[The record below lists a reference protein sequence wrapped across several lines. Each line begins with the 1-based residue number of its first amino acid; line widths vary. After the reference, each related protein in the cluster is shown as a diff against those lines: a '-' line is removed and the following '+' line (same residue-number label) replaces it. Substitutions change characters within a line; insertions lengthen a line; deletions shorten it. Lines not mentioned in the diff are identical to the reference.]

1 MDYKKI
7 IKSKKIRLKILN
19 LLNFVPDKIMI
30 KLQYRIKTGRKL
42 SLKNP
47 QRYTEKIQWY
57 KLNYRNPLMPKVVDK
72 YEVRDF
78 VKSKGLENILNSI
91 YGVYDNPEDIDFDK
105 LPNSFVLKDTMG
117 SGGNS
122 VILVRNKTETDLL
135 KIKEE
140 MQKWVPQPIN
150 KKNAGREW
158 VYDGK
163 KHRIV
168 AEEFLSCDKDLPDYK
183 FFCFNGKPF
192 CLYLME
198 DYRDSHQ
205 NGKLAF
211 LSTDFK
217 LLNVCREDFNPLTIQ
232 PLKPENYE
240 KMLEYASILSKDFPH
255 ARIDFYN
262 INGKIYFGE
271 ITFFN
276 ASGYFKFKPDEFDYT
291 LGEQFILPKEKKKIC
306 KN

>member
-7 IKSKKIRLKILN
+7 IKSKELRIKILN
-19 LLNFVPDKIMI
+19 FLNFIPDKAMI

-42 SLKNP
+42 DLKKT

-72 YEVRDF
+72 YEARDF

-122 VILVRNKTETDLL
+122 VILVRNKKKADLL

-140 MQKWVPQPIN
+140 IQKWVSRPIN

-163 KHRIV
+163 KHRILI
-168 AEEFLSCDKDLPDYK
+168 EEFLACNDTNLSDYK
-183 FFCFNGKPF
+183 FFCFYGKPF
-192 CLYLME
+192 CLYITQ
-198 DYRDSHQ
+198 DYRDSHED
-205 NGKLAF
+205 GKLAF
-211 LSTDFK
+211 LSTDFE
-217 LLNVCREDFNPLTIQ
+217 LLNVGREDWRPLLE
-232 PLKPENYE
+232 PLKKPENYK
-240 KMLEYASILSKDFPH
+240 KMLEYASSLSKDFPH
-255 ARIDFYN
+255 ARVDFYN
-262 INGKIYFGE
+262 IDGKIYFGE
-271 ITFFN
+271 ITFFTG
-276 ASGYFKFKPDEFDYT
+276 SGYFKFKPDEFDYT
-291 LGEQFILPKEKKKIC
+291 LGEQFILPKEKKEII
-306 KN
+306 